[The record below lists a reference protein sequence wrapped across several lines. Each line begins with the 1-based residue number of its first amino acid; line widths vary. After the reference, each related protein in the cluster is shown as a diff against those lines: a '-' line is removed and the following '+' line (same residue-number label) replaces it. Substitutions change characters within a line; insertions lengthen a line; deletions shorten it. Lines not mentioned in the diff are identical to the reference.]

1 MQFEISIALGRIV
14 WNLPVGFLSIL
25 VSLPPDQVSQGV
37 RKSKS
42 LPLSSLGRSL
52 AGLPPP
58 VTSKYYRPG
67 IHQSQSLCSF
77 PAPLITEPLRNMQV
91 LPAIPPQ
98 RKRSP
103 SPTNL
108 PNTTENDVARGT
120 WCTFSIL
127 VTKKAD
133 LFSATLNLVYVCE
146 LENTMI
152 QIMFIELFGLSAY
165 FFMTIYSGWD
175 SF

>member
-1 MQFEISIALGRIV
+1 MHLGF
-14 WNLPVGFLSIL
+14 FLIFFYLCYNTTSMLYYCIKLTNCFSSCL

-58 VTSKYYRPG
+58 VTSKSHRPG

-77 PAPLITEPLRNMQV
+77 SAPLSTEPLRNMQV

-103 SPTNL
+103 SPPALTK
-108 PNTTENDVARGT
+108 TTEDHSERT
-120 WCTFSIL
+120 
-127 VTKKAD
+127 
-133 LFSATLNLVYVCE
+133 
-146 LENTMI
+146 
-152 QIMFIELFGLSAY
+152 
-165 FFMTIYSGWD
+165 
-175 SF
+175 

>member
-1 MQFEISIALGRIV
+1 MYSWKRSTLLYLFVTQSWKVKKCAFRNFLTF
-14 WNLPVGFLSIL
+14 VGGFFGFAICNTYNIKATAKLHYCIEFTNCFCSCS

-58 VTSKYYRPG
+58 VTSKSHRPG

-77 PAPLITEPLRNMQV
+77 PAPLSTEPLRNMQV

-103 SPTNL
+103 SP
-108 PNTTENDVARGT
+108 PKFQKTTEN
-120 WCTFSIL
+120 
-127 VTKKAD
+127 
-133 LFSATLNLVYVCE
+133 
-146 LENTMI
+146 NTNRR
-152 QIMFIELFGLSAY
+152 
-165 FFMTIYSGWD
+165 T
-175 SF
+175 

>member
-1 MQFEISIALGRIV
+1 MEFTNCFS
-14 WNLPVGFLSIL
+14 SCS

-42 LPLSSLGRSL
+42 LPLSSLGRSP

-58 VTSKYYRPG
+58 VTSKSHRPD

-77 PAPLITEPLRNMQV
+77 PAPLSTEPLRNMQV

-103 SPTNL
+103 SPPKL
-108 PNTTENDVARGT
+108 PKMTEN
-120 WCTFSIL
+120 
-127 VTKKAD
+127 
-133 LFSATLNLVYVCE
+133 
-146 LENTMI
+146 NTNKR
-152 QIMFIELFGLSAY
+152 
-165 FFMTIYSGWD
+165 T
-175 SF
+175 